1 MFCSNCGKQ
10 LPDNAKFCPDCGQ
23 PIIIPEKPIV
33 KEPEPEPVKAPEPVA
48 APEPAK
54 APEPVAA
61 PEPVRAPEPVDEP
74 VFAPA
79 PEPEPVVPE
88 ENRPLGPWAY
98 FGYGLLF
105 SIPVIGFI
113 LLIILSFAGKNVN
126 RKNFARSYWCW
137 AILAIALILISVV
150 ILLTGVLRGVTDSV
164 AAWLN
169 GIGLSWLARLI
180 S

>member
-23 PIIIPEKPIV
+23 PIIIPENPIV

-48 APEPAK
+48 APEPVK
-54 APEPVAA
+54 
-61 PEPVRAPEPVDEP
+61 APEPVDEP

-79 PEPEPVVPE
+79 PEPVVPA

-113 LLIILSFAGKNVN
+113 LLIILSFAGRNVN

-137 AILAIALILISVV
+137 AILVIALILIAVV